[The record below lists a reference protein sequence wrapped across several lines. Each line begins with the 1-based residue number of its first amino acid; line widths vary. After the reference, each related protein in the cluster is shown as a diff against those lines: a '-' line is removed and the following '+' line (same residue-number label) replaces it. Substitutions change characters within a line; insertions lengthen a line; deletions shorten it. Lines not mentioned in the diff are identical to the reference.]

1 MMINDGLA
9 GDADLVIAA
18 VEALGEIGVRATD
31 AAPDIVALLGAPSA
45 LIRRAADDALMKLG
59 ATAIPALINGLK
71 RAKPDVRSGS
81 AVRLGELKSAAAI
94 PALGRA
100 LRDPDPS
107 VRAVARRAL
116 AKIDAPQARALLD
129 KVRPSERAHRDC

>member
-31 AAPDIVALLGAPSA
+31 AAPDIVASLGAPSV

-71 RAKPDVRSGS
+71 HAKPDVRSGS

-94 PALGRA
+94 PMPAFRSARPA
-100 LRDPDPS
+100 LRARSTKRNPS
-107 VRAVARRAL
+107 GPGAGTL
-116 AKIDAPQARALLD
+116 T
-129 KVRPSERAHRDC
+129 